1 MSAQTELNNIQ
12 EVLAA
17 LGVTETT
24 LTDAEKES
32 LNEKGYVIFNNIV
45 DPVWLKELQDK
56 YEDLMEKEGAA
67 AGTEVHKE
75 VGTRRLADLVNKGEV
90 FDRAYTHPKVL
101 AAIYQIIG
109 RDFKLSALNG
119 RDAEPGQGNQ
129 QLHADWGPR
138 VLKEPQHVAISLWM
152 LDDFTSENG
161 ATRVVP
167 GSHLIEGL
175 PQDYLEDPAAPHP
188 DEVLVTAPAGSVV
201 VLSSHLWHGGTT
213 NRTDKMRRA
222 IHPYY
227 TAREFSQQQD
237 MKEYIRVSTYNRISP
252 AARYIL
258 DVQE

>member
-1 MSAQTELNNIQ
+1 MSEKTEVNNIQ
-12 EVLAA
+12 EALAV

-24 LTDAEKES
+24 LTDAEKQS
-32 LNEKGYVIFNNIV
+32 LNEKGYVIFNNMV

-56 YEDLMEKEGAA
+56 YEALMEKEGSA

-75 VGTRRLADLVNKGEV
+75 AGTRRLADLVNKGEV
-90 FDRAYTHPKVL
+90 FDGAYTHPKVL

-119 RDAEPGQGNQ
+119 RDAMPGQGNQ

-138 VLKEPQHVAISLWM
+138 RLSQPQDVAISIWM

-167 GSHLIEGL
+167 GTHLLEGL
-175 PQDYLEDPAAPHP
+175 PQDYVEDPAAPHL

-213 NRTDKMRRA
+213 NRTTKTRRA

-227 TAREFSQQQD
+227 IAREHSQQQD